1 MIGYQYLKVA
11 IFILY
16 DNFNYDN
23 LMKLNVINK
32 IIANK
37 INVSSDSVAKAEEF
51 AVDKLDNYVSLRKL
65 NEVFGDFISRN
76 RNYYKI
82 TPKLFIYCCV
92 NYIVRNKKN

>member
-82 TPKLFIYCCV
+82 TPKLFIYCS
-92 NYIVRNKKN
+92 